1 MPKGFRNLHSNAG
14 ASTHLCD
21 LLSNLHAR
29 LLLTLKMQELTQNN
43 VGVRKK
49 EVGASREIQGHM
61 LSGWDS

>member
-1 MPKGFRNLHSNAG
+1 M
-14 ASTHLCD
+14 HLCD
-21 LLSNLHAR
+21 LLSNLHAC